1 MDLSGNK
8 GCKKV
13 NLSCGRDFL
22 VCFAFFTHVPGYA
35 MDDEK
40 GYIFLCFS
48 SERDFIDDYSVC
60 DHDQNSFSFR
70 NEFIS
75 FNRTIHPL
83 RQNRVQEH
91 LLKLNHPKP
100 DDDTP
105 A

>member
-1 MDLSGNK
+1 MQK
-8 GCKKV
+8 GLFGMFC
-13 NLSCGRDFL
+13 LLYPCS
-22 VCFAFFTHVPGYA
+22 GYA

-40 GYIFLCFS
+40 GYIFLFFS
-48 SERDFIDDYSVC
+48 SKRDFIDDHTLY

-91 LLKLNHPKP
+91 LL
-100 DDDTP
+100 
-105 A
+105 